1 MNKEISM
8 LLDRTTDAV
17 LSALLT
23 LTDEIKEGVKISL
36 VFNDGFGGLS
46 VQLLTDNAFSIMPA
60 SQSVNKHGEIHLWNG
75 DGNSRFG
82 RSNVVCGGYI
92 TWYSLRENKER
103 EELLKGLKKLI
114 NRCKKHQLTGD
125 EGLNKRL
132 AG

>member
-8 LLDRTTDAV
+8 PLERTTDAV

-23 LTDEIKEGVKISL
+23 LTNEIKEGAKISL
-36 VFNDGFGGLS
+36 IFNDGFGGLS
-46 VQLLTDNAFSIMPA
+46 VKLLTDNAFSIMPA

-75 DGNSRFG
+75 DGDARFG
-82 RSNVVCGGYI
+82 RSNVVCGGWI
-92 TWYSLRENKER
+92 TWYSLREER
-103 EELLKGLKKLI
+103 EVLLKGLKKLI
-114 NRCKKHQLTGD
+114 NRCKKHQLKGD